1 MSLVQ
6 ELGAQVRATSDDLP
20 IGLVAVAVEK
30 LRSAGEML
38 MWVRQ
43 ESANPIGVP
52 RVAGAMAHAEQAVQA
67 LRVAQD
73 ALLAYLTAVGLAHDG
88 RAGPESAW
96 RTALEEPAGG
106 RPSGPAPD
114 GEQPP
119 PLGRWWSER
128 VAALTGHGSPA
139 KRGDSAASEAP
150 DLLRRVAAG
159 VRAEDRD
166 KLHRELGAVEAP
178 VGLTLSAITPPV
190 LHRLAGDL
198 LRHQPR
204 AEDLEVLTKEI
215 QPRVRQLLPGLPPEI
230 LDIQLRRIC
239 RVPVDRKKDK
249 DKEDDGEEKPPPH
262 PADFAV
268 TGSVVTGI
276 LLKLLDREPDSLDSE
291 APEPLPEPEPH
302 A

>member
-20 IGLVAVAVEK
+20 VGQVAVAVER
-30 LRSAGEML
+30 LRAAGELL

-43 ESANPIGVP
+43 ESVDPLGVP
-52 RVAGAMAHAEQAVQA
+52 RLAGAMEHAEQAAQA

-73 ALLAYLTAVGLAHDG
+73 SLLAYLTSIGLAHDG
-88 RAGPESAW
+88 APGPDGTW
-96 RTALEEPAGG
+96 RTALREPEGE
-106 RPSGPAPD
+106 RRERPEPSGA
-114 GEQPP
+114 EPP

-128 VAALTGHGSPA
+128 VAVLTGHGSPA
-139 KRGDSAASEAP
+139 ARSDSAAKEGP

-159 VRAEDRD
+159 VRSEDRD
-166 KLHRELGAVEAP
+166 KLHRELGGVEPP
-178 VGLTLSAITPPV
+178 VGLGLSALAPPV

-204 AEDLEVLTKEI
+204 AEDLPALAKQVE
-215 QPRVRQLLPGLPPEI
+215 PRVRDLLPGLPPRI

-239 RVPVDRKKDK
+239 RVPVERKD
-249 DKEDDGEEKPPPH
+249 DDGPPPH

-268 TGSVVTGI
+268 IGSVVAGV
-276 LLKLLDREPDSLDSE
+276 LLRLLDREPDSLDPA
-291 APEPLPEPEPH
+291 APEPVPDAETH

>member
-20 IGLVAVAVEK
+20 VGLVAVAVDK
-30 LRSAGEML
+30 LRAAGELL

-43 ESANPIGVP
+43 ESVDPLGVP
-52 RVAGAMAHAEQAVQA
+52 RLAGAMEHAEQAAQA

-73 ALLAYLTAVGLAHDG
+73 ALLAYLTSIGLAHDG
-88 RAGPESAW
+88 AAGPDGTW
-96 RTALEEPAGG
+96 RTALEEPEGG
-106 RPSGPAPD
+106 RPAHPAP
-114 GEQPP
+114 GAAPP
-119 PLGRWWSER
+119 PLGRWWAER
-128 VAALTGHGSPA
+128 VAELTGHGSPA
-139 KRGDSAASEAP
+139 PRADSAATEGP

-166 KLHRELGAVEAP
+166 RLHRELGGVEPP
-178 VGLTLSAITPPV
+178 VGLGLSALTPTV
-190 LHRLAGDL
+190 LYRLASDL
-198 LRHQPR
+198 LRHLPR
-204 AEDLEVLTKEI
+204 AEDLPALTKAVE
-215 QPRVRQLLPGLPPEI
+215 PRVRQLLPGLPPEI

-239 RVPVDRKKDK
+239 RVPVERR
-249 DKEDDGEEKPPPH
+249 DGDEPPPH

-276 LLKLLDREPDSLDSE
+276 LLRLLDREPDSLDPA
-291 APEPLPEPEPH
+291 APEPVPDAETH

>member
-1 MSLVQ
+1 MSLLQ

-20 IGLVAVAVEK
+20 VGQVAVAVEK
-30 LRSAGEML
+30 LRAAGELL

-43 ESANPIGVP
+43 ESSQPLGVP
-52 RVAGAMAHAEQAVQA
+52 RLAGAMEHAEQAVRA

-73 ALLAYLTAVGLAHDG
+73 SLLAYLAAIGLTHDG
-88 RAGPESAW
+88 TAGPDGSWRSAM
-96 RTALEEPAGG
+96 EEPAGG
-106 RPSGPAPD
+106 RARPAP
-114 GEQPP
+114 EAAQPP
-119 PLGRWWSER
+119 PLGRWWAER

-139 KRGDSAASEAP
+139 ARDESAATDGP

-159 VRAEDRD
+159 VRSEDRD
-166 KLHRELGAVEAP
+166 RLHRELGAVEAP
-178 VGLTLSAITPPV
+178 VGLGLSAITPPV

-204 AEDLEVLTKEI
+204 AEDLEPLTREV

-239 RVPVDRKKDK
+239 RVPVERRDDDADR
-249 DKEDDGEEKPPPH
+249 PPPH

-268 TGSVVTGI
+268 AGSVVTGV
-276 LLKLLDREPDSLDSE
+276 LLRLLDRDPDSLDPA
-291 APEPLPEPEPH
+291 APEPVPAAETH

>member
-20 IGLVAVAVEK
+20 VGQVAVAVEK
-30 LRSAGEML
+30 LRTAGELL

-43 ESANPIGVP
+43 ESVDPLGVP
-52 RVAGAMAHAEQAVQA
+52 RLAGAMEHAEQAVQA

-73 ALLAYLTAVGLAHDG
+73 ALLAYLTSIGLAHDG
-88 RAGPESAW
+88 APGPDGAW
-96 RTALEEPAGG
+96 RDALEEPAGG
-106 RPSGPAPD
+106 RPERPAAGD
-114 GEQPP
+114 AAPP

-128 VAALTGHGSPA
+128 VAELTGHGSPA
-139 KRGDSAASEAP
+139 GRSDSAATEGP

-166 KLHRELGAVEAP
+166 KLHRELGGVEPP
-178 VGLTLSAITPPV
+178 VGLGLSALAPAL

-204 AEDLEVLTKEI
+204 AEDLPALTKEI
-215 QPRVRQLLPGLPPEI
+215 EPRVRQLLPGLPPEI

-239 RVPVDRKKDK
+239 RVPVERK
-249 DKEDDGEEKPPPH
+249 DDDAPPPH

-268 TGSVVTGI
+268 TGSVVTGV
-276 LLKLLDREPDSLDSE
+276 LLRLLDREPDSLDPA
-291 APEPLPEPEPH
+291 APEPVPDAETH

>member
-30 LRSAGEML
+30 LRAAGELL

-43 ESANPIGVP
+43 ESVDPLGVP
-52 RVAGAMAHAEQAVQA
+52 RLAGAMEHAEQAAQA
-67 LRVAQD
+67 LRVTQD
-73 ALLAYLTAVGLAHDG
+73 ALLAYLTSIGLGHDG
-88 RAGPESAW
+88 TAGPDGSW
-96 RTALEEPAGG
+96 RTALEDRGGDRPA
-106 RPSGPAPD
+106 GPAPD
-114 GEQPP
+114 GGEPP

-139 KRGDSAASEAP
+139 ARDDAAATDGP
-150 DLLRRVAAG
+150 DLLRRVAKG

-178 VGLTLSAITPPV
+178 VGLGLSAITPPV

-204 AEDLEVLTKEI
+204 AEDLEPLTKQV
-215 QPRVRQLLPGLPPEI
+215 QPRVKQLLPGLPPEI

-239 RVPVDRKKDK
+239 RVPVERKDG
-249 DKEDDGEEKPPPH
+249 DDDKPPPH

-268 TGSVVTGI
+268 TGSVVAGI
-276 LLKLLDREPDSLDSE
+276 LLRLLDREPDSLDPA
-291 APEPLPEPEPH
+291 APEPVPSAETH

>member
-6 ELGAQVRATSDDLP
+6 ELGAHVRATSDDLP
-20 IGLVAVAVEK
+20 VGQVAVAVEK
-30 LRSAGEML
+30 LRAAGELL

-43 ESANPIGVP
+43 ESADPLGVP
-52 RVAGAMAHAEQAVQA
+52 RLAGAMEHAEQAAQA

-73 ALLAYLTAVGLAHDG
+73 ALLAYLTSIGLAHDG
-88 RAGPESAW
+88 AAGPDGTW
-96 RTALEEPAGG
+96 RTALDEPERA
-106 RPSGPAPD
+106 RPQRPAPD
-114 GEQPP
+114 GAEPP

-139 KRGDSAASEAP
+139 ARGDSAATEGP

-159 VRAEDRD
+159 VRADDRD
-166 KLHRELGAVEAP
+166 KLHRELGGVEAP
-178 VGLTLSAITPPV
+178 VGLGLSALAPPV

-204 AEDLEVLTKEI
+204 AEDLPALTKQI

-239 RVPVDRKKDK
+239 RAPVERK
-249 DKEDDGEEKPPPH
+249 DDGDKPPPH

-268 TGSVVTGI
+268 VGGVVTGI
-276 LLKLLDREPDSLDSE
+276 LLRLLDREPDSLDPA
-291 APEPLPEPEPH
+291 APEPVPDAETH

>member
-20 IGLVAVAVEK
+20 VGQVAVAVER
-30 LRSAGEML
+30 LRTAGELL

-43 ESANPIGVP
+43 ESVDPLGVP
-52 RVAGAMAHAEQAVQA
+52 RLAGAMEHAEQAAQA

-73 ALLAYLTAVGLAHDG
+73 ALLSYLTSIGLAHDG
-88 RAGPESAW
+88 TPGPDGAW
-96 RTALEEPAGG
+96 RTALVEPEGE
-106 RPSGPAPD
+106 RPAQPGSGDAA
-114 GEQPP
+114 PP

-128 VAALTGHGSPA
+128 VAELTGHGSPA
-139 KRGDSAASEAP
+139 TRSDSAATEGP

-159 VRAEDRD
+159 VRADDRD
-166 KLHRELGAVEAP
+166 KLHRELGAVEPP
-178 VGLTLSAITPPV
+178 VGLGLSALAPPV

-198 LRHQPR
+198 LRHRPR
-204 AEDLEVLTKEI
+204 AEDLPALTKEVE
-215 QPRVRQLLPGLPPEI
+215 PRVRDLLPGLPPEI

-239 RVPVDRKKDK
+239 RAPVERRN
-249 DKEDDGEEKPPPH
+249 DDGPPPH

-268 TGSVVTGI
+268 TGSVVTGV
-276 LLKLLDREPDSLDSE
+276 LLRLLDRDPDSLDPA
-291 APEPLPEPEPH
+291 APEPVAGAETH

>member
-20 IGLVAVAVEK
+20 VGQVAVAVEK
-30 LRSAGEML
+30 LRTAGELL

-43 ESANPIGVP
+43 ESVDPLGVP
-52 RVAGAMAHAEQAVQA
+52 RLSGAMEHAEQAVQA

-73 ALLAYLTAVGLAHDG
+73 ALLTYLTSIGLAHDG
-88 RAGPESAW
+88 APGPDGAW
-96 RTALEEPAGG
+96 RDALEEPEGG
-106 RPSGPAPD
+106 RPDPPPD
-114 GEQPP
+114 GEEPP

-128 VAALTGHGSPA
+128 VATLTGHGSPA
-139 KRGDSAASEAP
+139 ERGDSAATEGP

-159 VRAEDRD
+159 VRADDRD
-166 KLHRELGAVEAP
+166 RLHRELGGVEPP
-178 VGLTLSAITPPV
+178 VGLGLSALAPPV

-198 LRHQPR
+198 LGHQPR
-204 AEDLEVLTKEI
+204 AEDLPALTKQV
-215 QPRVRQLLPGLPPEI
+215 QPRVRDLLPGLPPEI

-239 RVPVDRKKDK
+239 RAPVERK
-249 DKEDDGEEKPPPH
+249 DGDGPPPH

-268 TGSVVTGI
+268 AGSVVTGV
-276 LLKLLDREPDSLDSE
+276 LLRLLDREPDSLDPA
-291 APEPLPEPEPH
+291 APEPVPAAEPH